1 MDLSRLYYKGFAF
14 GAIKD
19 NADVAFAEW
28 KINSELC
35 VGEKFEFSNI
45 QMVEV
50 PAYYFNCTFQKVEHV
65 LENEERAYRES
76 DGTRFPVNP
85 INIFSLT
92 PNNFPVDEIPAI
104 SKETRPAEKDKHYVI
119 TNSKSLY
126 KCPNCKGTGY
136 STCPECKG
144 SLKVICPICKYSG
157 KAGYIKREENYI
169 VCPTCA
175 QSRYGRGFIVC
186 TKCNEK
192 GVVTCS
198 RCNSTGMVVK
208 YVSRKDFYIPTE
220 TSVVHWHESI
230 PDGMKSFMKS
240 PDIFFVDDEVN
251 KIFDTDDIFK
261 CAETDV
267 LFETEEKIEDILNSF
282 SEPNFQNVKK
292 QVLDK
297 MREISSKTI
306 NDENG
311 ERVLSKI
318 TKAHIKAYKINIVCV
333 SYECN
338 STNYC
343 LWIYGNKNIYT
354 QDSPFLAFIKSHE
367 TEADNLISRKKYLK
381 AIHPLEKACKI
392 SSTSKNFESLREC
405 RQKLITARKKTN
417 LDFDIGAFIGL
428 ILTAIFYL
436 FVIKNYSFEYP
447 SSKNFFITVLNIHS
461 EKALT
466 VLTKIVNVIL
476 NYGLPYDICCAVFGH
491 VIRDKIKN
499 RIFRVFLP
507 ILLISLYTVSMVFLC
522 TNFIHFRVWGFVA
535 TGVLLF
541 VVSAI
546 VQLTVKI
553 PYKGIPKINK
563 N

>member
-28 KINSELC
+28 KVNSELC
-35 VGEKFEFSNI
+35 LGKTFEFSNI
-45 QMVEV
+45 QMVDV
-50 PAYYFNCTFQKVEHV
+50 PAYYFDCTFQKVEHV
-65 LENEERAYRES
+65 LKNEERAYRES
-76 DGTRFPVNP
+76 DRTIFSTNP

-92 PNNFPVDEIPAI
+92 PNNFPVDEIPAN
-104 SKETRPAEKDKHYVI
+104 SKETRPTEKDVHYVI
-119 TNSKSLY
+119 PNSSSLY

-144 SLKVICPICKYSG
+144 SLKVICPTCKYSG
-157 KAGYIKREENYI
+157 KAGYIKKEENYT

-192 GVVTCS
+192 GVVACS
-198 RCNSTGMVVK
+198 HCNSTGKVVR
-208 YVSRKDFYIPTE
+208 YVSRKDFYIPAE

-230 PDGMKSFMKS
+230 PEGMKNLMKS
-240 PDIFFVDDEVN
+240 TDFFFADDKVKN
-251 KIFDTDDIFK
+251 FFDTDDIFK
-261 CAETDV
+261 YTETDI

-282 SEPNFQNVKK
+282 SEPNFHNVKK

-297 MREISSKTI
+297 MRDISSNNT

-311 ERVLSKI
+311 SRILSKI
-318 TKAHIKAYKINIVCV
+318 TRAHIKAYKINIICA

-354 QDSPFLAFIKSHE
+354 QDSPFLNFVKSHE
-367 TEADNLISRKKYLK
+367 AEADNLISRNKYLK
-381 AIHPLEKACKI
+381 AIYPLEEACKI
-392 SSTSKNFESLREC
+392 SSTIKNFESLRGC

-417 LDFDIGAFIGL
+417 QDFDIGAFIGL
-428 ILTAIFYL
+428 ILAAIFYL
-436 FVIKNYSFEYP
+436 FVINNYPFEYP
-447 SSKNFFITVLNIHS
+447 SSKNFFTTALDIHS
-461 EKALT
+461 KKLLTALI
-466 VLTKIVNVIL
+466 KIVNVIL

-491 VIRDKIKN
+491 VIRDKIQN
-499 RIFRVFLP
+499 RIIRFFLP
-507 ILLISLYTVSMVFLC
+507 FLLISLYTVAMIFLF
-522 TNFIHFRVWGFVA
+522 TNFIRFRVWGFIA
-535 TGVLLF
+535 TGILLF
-541 VVSAI
+541 VVCTI
-546 VQLTVKI
+546 VQIKVKI